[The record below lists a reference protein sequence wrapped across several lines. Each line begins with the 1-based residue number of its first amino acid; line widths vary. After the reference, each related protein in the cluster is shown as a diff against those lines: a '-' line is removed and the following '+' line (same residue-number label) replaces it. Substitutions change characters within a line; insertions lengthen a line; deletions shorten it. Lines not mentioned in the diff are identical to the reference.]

1 VSNLRSPCIKKRKF
15 KEYQY
20 IRPMFT
26 GTVMLNENQE
36 NVLTIMPDVT
46 GQGNANSSLLG
57 IHTTSRLSF

>member
-1 VSNLRSPCIKKRKF
+1 
-15 KEYQY
+15 
-20 IRPMFT
+20 MFT

-57 IHTTSRLSF
+57 IHTTSRLSFWDIETSSPTSHAECLETEY